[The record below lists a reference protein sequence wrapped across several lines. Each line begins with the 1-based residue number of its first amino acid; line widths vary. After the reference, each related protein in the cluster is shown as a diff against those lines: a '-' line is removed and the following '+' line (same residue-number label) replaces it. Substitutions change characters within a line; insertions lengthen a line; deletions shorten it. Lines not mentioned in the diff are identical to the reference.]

1 MLLKGGRSAVKVL
14 LPLDDSPGSVR
25 TLQWATTALDPEYSQ
40 VHLVHVIA
48 DPDAQA
54 VAQSLVE
61 SASRLLAFHSFKTV
75 QTAVL
80 YGHSIVD
87 TLCRYV
93 KEADIEQIILSA
105 HGHPPWRRVL
115 LGSVSHQLLQQS
127 PVPVLVLKSGESP
140 SMILSHAEEG
150 GLCEHTP
157 QSLKVLL
164 PVDGSS
170 AAERTLDWA
179 AHFLNSK
186 WVRLYLLHIVAY
198 TPSFP
203 EGLAWFEESKALLRA
218 AKAQMEAAGFEVEE
232 IYSVMAHPS
241 EPVARR
247 ICDFAQKRAVDQ
259 IILGTQGRGVS
270 RMLLGSVSRTVFEHA
285 EQPVWLLK
293 NDSLDTVLLSRQ
305 GPWRLAPC
313 EETEDR
319 G

>member
-1 MLLKGGRSAVKVL
+1 MRVL

-25 TLQWATTALDPEYSQ
+25 TLQWATTTLEPQYSE
-40 VHLVHVIA
+40 VHLAQVI
-48 DPDAQA
+48 PDEESREA
-54 VAQSLVE
+54 AQSLVE
-61 SASRLLAFHSFKTV
+61 NARNFFAFNGFKTV

-80 YGHSIVD
+80 YGHSVVEA
-87 TLCRYV
+87 LCRYA
-93 KEADIEQIILSA
+93 KEADIDQIILSA

-115 LGSVSHQLLQQS
+115 LGSVSQKLLQQS

-140 SMILSHAEEG
+140 TMILSHAEG
-150 GLCEHTP
+150 SGLCERTP
-157 QSLKVLL
+157 QPMKVLL

-179 AHFLNSK
+179 SHFLSPK
-186 WVRLYLLHIVAY
+186 SVQLYLLHIVAY

-218 AKAQMEAAGFEVEE
+218 AKAQMEAAGFDVEE

-241 EPVARR
+241 EPVAKR

-259 IILGTQGRGVS
+259 IILGSQGRGVS

-293 NDSLDTVLLSRQ
+293 NDPLDTVLLSRQ
-305 GPWRLAPC
+305 GPWRLTPC
-313 EETEDR
+313 EEAEERD
-319 G
+319 